1 MPAATTHVEFAKDVY
16 PLLDEKI
23 RRQIT
28 DMHMYCI
35 GAQGPDLLFFSGFG
49 VLPGTMAPI
58 GGRMHDEKVADVI
71 SYFDL
76 HAVEDPALKSYFYGY
91 LTHYALDS
99 TVHPLVCSLA
109 HSESAKTGRTESEIH
124 FRIESVY
131 DIYTLRRKG
140 RSVEDY
146 DVYKDL
152 KLSDEDTRKLA
163 ILYQGMLKKVFDIDL
178 TVPKLMS
185 GIKDVAVMT
194 RLLKPS
200 KAKYAFA
207 DYMESLLKQ
216 PKMITALMLKDGKDM
231 RYLNE
236 EHKLW
241 TPVYAPEEVHNE
253 SFMEL
258 YRKAMGKAA
267 RLMKEHHPEDFDVN
281 FVGAP
286 Y

>member
-16 PLLDEKI
+16 ALLDNSIQK
-23 RRQIT
+23 QIS
-28 DMHMYCI
+28 DKPMYHI
-35 GAQGPDLLFFSGFG
+35 GAQGPDLLFFSGFSI
-49 VLPGTMAPI
+49 LPGTMAPI

-71 SYFDL
+71 SYFDA
-76 HAVEDPALKSYFYGY
+76 HAVQDPSLRSYFYGY

-109 HSESAKTGRTESEIH
+109 HSESSKTGRTESEIH

-131 DIYTLRRKG
+131 DVYTLHKEG
-140 RSVEDY
+140 KTAADY
-146 DVYKDL
+146 NVYADL
-152 KLSDEDTRKLA
+152 KLTEEDTRKLA

-185 GIKDVAVMT
+185 GIRDVARMT

-207 DYMESLLKQ
+207 GYMESLLKQ
-216 PKMITALMLKDGKDM
+216 PKMVTALMLDEHKDM

-236 EHKLW
+236 DHKLW
-241 TPVYAPEEVHNE
+241 SPVYAPEEVHNE
-253 SFMEL
+253 SFPDL
-258 YRKAMGKAA
+258 YRTAIGKAC
-267 RLMKEHHPEDFDVN
+267 RLMKEHHPSDFDVN